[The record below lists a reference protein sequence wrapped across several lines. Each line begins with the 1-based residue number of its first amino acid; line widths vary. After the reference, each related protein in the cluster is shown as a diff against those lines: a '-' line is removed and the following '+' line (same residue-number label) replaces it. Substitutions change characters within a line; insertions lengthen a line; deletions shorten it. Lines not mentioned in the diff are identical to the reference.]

1 MTNPDIAPT
10 SFYFSAFDGLKL
22 HVREY
27 GPRASA
33 MPPVVCLPGLTRTAE
48 DFDVLARTLA
58 ARGRRV
64 LALDS
69 RGRGLSAHDR
79 NPENYSIPV
88 ELSDL
93 NSMLAARDAQP
104 AIFFGS
110 SRGGL
115 LTMVLAATNPGSIAG
130 AIFND
135 IGPVIEHRGLMR
147 IKSYVGKSPLPKN
160 FEEGAEV
167 LRRLFSQQFPD
178 LTPEQW
184 LAWAKRAWRE
194 DKKGMAPTYDVKIAT
209 TLASIN
215 PETTPPP
222 LWPQFDALRNFP
234 LLVIRGEHS
243 DILSAETI
251 AAMAGRRDDMETIT
265 IANQGHTPLID
276 DELTIG
282 RVAAFVDRCV
292 PRGAQH

>member
-1 MTNPDIAPT
+1 MTAVDVVPV
-10 SFYFSAFDGLKL
+10 SYFLSAFDGLML

-27 GPRASA
+27 GPRTTAA
-33 MPPVVCLPGLTRTAE
+33 PPVVCLPGLTRTAE
-48 DFDVLARTLA
+48 DFDVLACALA
-58 ARGRRV
+58 AQDRRV

-79 NPENYSIPV
+79 NPENYSLPV

-104 AIFFGS
+104 AIFVGS

-115 LTMVLAATNPGSIAG
+115 LTMLLAATNPAAILG
-130 AIFND
+130 AVFND

-178 LTPEQW
+178 LTAEQW
-184 LAWAKRAWRE
+184 LLWARRSWRE
-194 DKKGMAPTYDVKIAT
+194 DKKGTAPTYDPQLAT
-209 TLASIN
+209 TLAGVN
-215 PETTPPP
+215 PETPPP
-222 LWPQFDALRNFP
+222 ALWPQFDALRNMP
-234 LLVIRGEHS
+234 LMVIRGELS
-243 DILSAETI
+243 DILSAETV
-251 AAMAGRRDDMETIT
+251 AAMAARREAMETVT
-265 IANQGHTPLID
+265 VPNQGHTPLLD
-276 DELTIG
+276 DGPTIG
-282 RVAAFVDRCV
+282 SISSFIDNCPTRA
-292 PRGAQH
+292 